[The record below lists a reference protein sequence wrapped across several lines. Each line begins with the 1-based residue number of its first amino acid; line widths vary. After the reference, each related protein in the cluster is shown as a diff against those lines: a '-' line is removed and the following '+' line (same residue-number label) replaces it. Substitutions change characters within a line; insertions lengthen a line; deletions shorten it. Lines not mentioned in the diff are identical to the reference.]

1 MPETMEKDIWS
12 GLSGE
17 PSTGEQ
23 VATHLDAVAHLMRRD
38 NWDPQLYGPASDR
51 RLETAF
57 RHTADD
63 GHGNPDTRYAGRQI
77 IEHLLRSQLGAGYVN
92 AWAWSELSNRTLDDL
107 VAVLAEA
114 ATFARTYGPR

>member
-1 MPETMEKDIWS
+1 MPETLASDIWS

-23 VATHLDAVAHLMRRD
+23 VATHLDAVAGLMSRA

-57 RHTADD
+57 RDVADD

-77 IEHLLRSQLGAGYVN
+77 IEHLLRSRLDVRYVN
-92 AWAWSELSNRTLDDL
+92 AWSWSEHSTRTLGDVL
-107 VAVLAEA
+107 TLLAEA
-114 ATFARTYGPR
+114 AAFARTHGPR

>member
-1 MPETMEKDIWS
+1 MPEILEKDIWS

-23 VATHLDAVAHLMRRD
+23 VAAHLDAVAHLMRRD

-57 RHTADD
+57 RYTADD
-63 GHGNPDTRYAGRQI
+63 GHGDPDTRWAGRQI
-77 IEHLLRSQLGAGYVN
+77 IEHLLRSRLGAQYVN
-92 AWAWSELSNRTLDDL
+92 AWSWSERPNRTLDDL
-107 VAVLAEA
+107 LAVLAEA
-114 ATFARTYGPR
+114 AAFARAYGPR

>member
-1 MPETMEKDIWS
+1 MPETIDSDIWT

-17 PSTGEQ
+17 PSTSEQ
-23 VATHLDAVAHLMRRD
+23 VAAHLDAVAQLMRRD

-63 GHGNPDTRYAGRQI
+63 GHGDPDTRYVGRSI
-77 IEHLLRSQLGAGYVN
+77 IEHLLRIQLGARYVN
-92 AWAWSELSNRTLDDL
+92 AWSWSERPNRTLDDVL
-107 VAVLAEA
+107 AVLASA
-114 ATFARTYGPR
+114 AAFARDHGPC